1 MEYQA
6 LMVVRALELALAKA
20 QDLLQA
26 VPLGQPQSEAQ
37 VQLLVQALVQVQR
50 QALALEQVLQ
60 VQEVPLQ
67 QQVVPQAMG
76 EEVFP
81 QPLEAGQ
88 ELQLG
93 QVPQLAQGLVQALV
107 EAEEQVEVLAAG
119 QVWELVE
126 VPLLEMK
133 EEKE

>member
-50 QALALEQVLQ
+50 QALALEQVLGQ
-60 VQEVPLQ
+60 EQEVPLLELGLPQEALQ
-67 QQVVPQAMG
+67 QLEEQVQQGWEQAAQRALA
-76 EEVFP
+76 VA
-81 QPLEAGQ
+81 EA
-88 ELQLG
+88 
-93 QVPQLAQGLVQALV
+93 
-107 EAEEQVEVLAAG
+107 QVEVLAAE
-119 QVWELVE
+119 QVRELVQ
-126 VPLLEMK
+126 VPLLEA
-133 EEKE
+133 E

>member
-50 QALALEQVLQ
+50 QALALEQVLAQ
-60 VQEVPLQ
+60 VPPLQAVPQVEVLEQEVLP
-67 QQVVPQAMG
+67 
-76 EEVFP
+76 
-81 QPLEAGQ
+81 PLEVGR
-88 ELQLG
+88 ELQ
-93 QVPQLAQGLVQALV
+93 QALV
-107 EAEEQVEVLAAG
+107 QAEEQVEVLAAG
-119 QVWELVE
+119 QVRELVE
-126 VPLLEMK
+126 VPLLEM
-133 EEKE
+133 EEGLE

>member
-50 QALALEQVLQ
+50 QALALEQVLAQVPQQQEALLQ
-60 VQEVPLQ
+60 VQEVPQ
-67 QQVVPQAMG
+67 AVQQVREQA
-76 EEVFP
+76 
-81 QPLEAGQ
+81 LEWAA
-88 ELQLG
+88 E
-93 QVPQLAQGLVQALV
+93 QGLA
-107 EAEEQVEVLAAG
+107 EAEAQVEVLAAE
-119 QVWELVE
+119 QVRELVQ
-126 VPLLEMK
+126 VPLLEEEVHLYQIPYHSK
-133 EEKE
+133 ED